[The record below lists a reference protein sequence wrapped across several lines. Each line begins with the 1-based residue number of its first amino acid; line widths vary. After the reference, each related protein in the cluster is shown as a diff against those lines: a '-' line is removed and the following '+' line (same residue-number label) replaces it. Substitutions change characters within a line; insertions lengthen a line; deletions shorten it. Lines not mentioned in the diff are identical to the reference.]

1 MIRKLISRCE
11 KYSDRISRDR
21 VGAYAAQSAFFLVLS
36 LIPMILL
43 LMTLVQYT
51 PISQADVIEAV
62 YETFPKTIRM
72 TVISIVNEVYNQSK
86 AMIPVTVLV
95 TMWSAGRG
103 VLAITSG
110 LNSIHGE
117 IETRNYIILRVRAA
131 FYTVLFILVIALS
144 LILLGFGNSISVLVN
159 RYVPV
164 LEYITEFIIE
174 IRTVTTLLI
183 LIVFSICIYKF
194 LPNYRGKI
202 RFQVPGA
209 VFTAFGWTFASFII
223 SIYMDIFKGFS
234 NMYGSLTTIVLIMLW
249 LYFCMY
255 IMLLGGEINVLLEEY
270 LDIKNECDKIDK
282 DMDKKSN
289 DRVK

>member
-1 MIRKLISRCE
+1 MVKKWILRCK
-11 KYSDRISRDR
+11 KYVDRISRDH

-43 LMTLVQYT
+43 LMTLVRYT
-51 PISQADVIEAV
+51 PITQADVITAV
-62 YETFPKTIRM
+62 YEMFPKTIRM
-72 TVISIVNEVYNQSK
+72 TVISIVNEVYSQSK
-86 AMIPVTVLV
+86 AMIPVTILV

-110 LNSIHGE
+110 LNCIHE
-117 IETRNYIILRVRAA
+117 KVETRNYIFLRVRAA

-144 LILLGFGNSISVLVN
+144 LILLGFGNSISVLIN
-159 RYVPV
+159 RHIPV

-174 IRTVTTLLI
+174 IRTVTTLMI

-194 LPNYRGKI
+194 LPNYKGKI
-202 RFQVPGA
+202 RYQIPGA
-209 VFTAFGWTFASFII
+209 VFTAFGWTLASFII

-255 IMLLGGEINVLLEEY
+255 IMLLGGEINVLLEEH
-270 LDIKNECDKIDK
+270 LDIHNECDKMEK